1 MCKTDT
7 VSDLGWFRGLVFNTM
22 CTSIIYSSS
31 FTTYSQAYKYLDID
45 TVTVILAIC
54 QLNKLNIDVH
64 TFIWF
69 TSKLS
74 EQCSDYSTFY
84 IGQLDSPSNWT
95 VGCSVVPWPDVC
107 YSLIISLTDKQ
118 INCLN
123 GVGFMYG
130 ICICNLLRL
139 TLNTVF
145 VRHFTLAYFWPWVR
159 LLIWFVNNHSTLT
172 STSLC
177 LMTFHNVHMIFSLFF
192 VCLFLFLYSM

>member
-45 TVTVILAIC
+45 TVIVILAIC
-54 QLNKLNIDVH
+54 QLNTLNIDVH

-84 IGQLDSPSNWT
+84 IGQLDSWT
-95 VGCSVVPWPDVC
+95 VQVIGQLVAQ
-107 YSLIISLTDKQ
+107 L
-118 INCLN
+118 
-123 GVGFMYG
+123 
-130 ICICNLLRL
+130 
-139 TLNTVF
+139 
-145 VRHFTLAYFWPWVR
+145 
-159 LLIWFVNNHSTLT
+159 
-172 STSLC
+172 
-177 LMTFHNVHMIFSLFF
+177 FHGQMCVIRSLFH
-192 VCLFLFLYSM
+192 LQISR